1 VKFWQRRR
9 EVKLYRQW
17 TKHAGLPPQAIPQ
30 REIPKDMTVDSEE
43 RDIGY
48 QLRVKIINLVKKVLR
63 VE

>member
-1 VKFWQRRR
+1 MRR

-17 TKHAGLPPQAIPQ
+17 TKYAGLPPQATRQ

-43 RDIGY
+43 RDRGY
-48 QLRVKIINLVKKVLR
+48 QLRVKILNLVKKVLR